1 MAFKDSIP
9 ESSAV
14 GNIADAVLVLDS
26 RENVIVISANLVKT
40 VNGQDVVYVFKDNE
54 RVQTPVTLGLQSG
67 SSVEITSGLEVGDE
81 IIIR

>member
-1 MAFKDSIP
+1 M
-9 ESSAV
+9 
-14 GNIADAVLVLDS
+14 LDS